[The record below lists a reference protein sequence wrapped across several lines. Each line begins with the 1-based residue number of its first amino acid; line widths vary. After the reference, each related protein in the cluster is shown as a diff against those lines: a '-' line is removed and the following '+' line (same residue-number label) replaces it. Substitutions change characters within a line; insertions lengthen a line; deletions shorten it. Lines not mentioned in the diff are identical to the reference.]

1 VPDVEI
7 GIRVVIEV
15 KLEIVVG
22 IRIECGEE

>member
-1 VPDVEI
+1 VPDVEF

-15 KLEIVVG
+15 ELEIVVG